1 MIMTKGKKY
10 LVSAHSTLLADLMLC
25 SYLRHNM
32 TLFSDKDHL
41 HLLKDPALTVVNAEG
56 RAQAILPYRLGAF
69 QPQPPRRD
77 SQAVARQGLST
88 TNGTPVAQQLAV
100 APLNGTTAS
109 NQHPIKTMAT
119 PVLGPQ
125 MRISSNGGL
134 RPPTVPATNLQ
145 SNGNTQNIAPP
156 QPISIPVS
164 QHSPASRA
172 AIAMPHVDAQKP
184 EANVTP
190 VVSNSTMPT
199 SQPDA
204 NTELSLDGSLGRPK
218 APDPTQHGLSVHTNG
233 FHLTPMINMIPPTIN
248 SSFGQSQHTGGLSL
262 QQMQNL
268 KTAFAN
274 IPAPDL
280 AALQNVGRAISA
292 SYMNLA
298 VNGTNMNMQLPAGA
312 NMKMSPARQMQRV
325 MNSASFQKLASGVN
339 GTDGQLNGGSTIT
352 AGNPM
357 SSSPALLASDVRTP
371 SRNGNHVNG
380 QRSLTPHTQP
390 TSSPLLNGTQ
400 AQPSPRLTVAS
411 TAGMSM
417 QQQQQQQQAVKTTQ
431 NGF

>member
-1 MIMTKGKKY
+1 M
-10 LVSAHSTLLADLMLC
+10 SARFGLLADLMLC

-32 TLFSDKDHL
+32 TLFSEKDHS
-41 HLLKDPALTVVNAEG
+41 HLSKDPGLTLFNAEG
-56 RAQAILPYRLGAF
+56 RVQAVLPYRLGPF
-69 QPQPPRRD
+69 QPQPSRRD
-77 SQAVARQGLST
+77 AQTVVRQGLST
-88 TNGTPVAQQLAV
+88 MNGVPVAQQLSV
-100 APLNGTTAS
+100 ALLNGTAVP
-109 NQHPIKTMAT
+109 NQHQIQTM
-119 PVLGPQ
+119 VPQ

-134 RPPTVPATNLQ
+134 RPPSVPATNLQ
-145 SNGNTQNIAPP
+145 SNGNPHNVAPP
-156 QPISIPVS
+156 QPIPIPVS

-172 AIAMPHVDAQKP
+172 AIAMPHVDTQKP
-184 EANVTP
+184 EVIVTP
-190 VVSNSTMPT
+190 AVSNSAMPT

-204 NTELSLDGSLGRPK
+204 NTDSSLDGSPGRPK
-218 APDPTQHGLSVHTNG
+218 APDPTPQHGLSVHSNG
-233 FHLTPMINMIPPTIN
+233 FHLTPMINN
-248 SSFGQSQHTGGLSL
+248 SSFGQNHHTGGLSL

-312 NMKMSPARQMQRV
+312 NMKLSPARQMQRA
-325 MNSASFQKLASGVN
+325 MNSASFQKPASGVN

-352 AGNPM
+352 MGNPM
-357 SSSPALLASDVRTP
+357 SSSPTALRSPLAADVRTP
-371 SRNGNHVNG
+371 SRNGIHVSG
-380 QRSLTPHTQP
+380 QRSLTPLAQP

-400 AQPSPRLTVAS
+400 AQPSSRPTLAS
-411 TAGMSM
+411 TAGMSL
-417 QQQQQQQQAVKTTQ
+417 QQQQQQQAVRTTQ

>member
-1 MIMTKGKKY
+1 
-10 LVSAHSTLLADLMLC
+10 
-25 SYLRHNM
+25 M
-32 TLFSDKDHL
+32 TLFSEKDHI

-56 RAQAILPYRLGAF
+56 RAQAVLPYRLGAIK
-69 QPQPPRRD
+69 PQPSRRD
-77 SQAVARQGLST
+77 VQTVVRQGLST
-88 TNGTPVAQQLAV
+88 MNGAPVALQLSV
-100 APLNGTTAS
+100 APLNGTAVS
-109 NQHPIKTMAT
+109 NQHMTP

-145 SNGNTQNIAPP
+145 SNGNTHNFAPP
-156 QPISIPVS
+156 QAIPIPVS
-164 QHSPASRA
+164 QHSSASRA

-184 EANVTP
+184 EVIVTP
-190 VVSNSTMPT
+190 AVSNSAMPT

-204 NTELSLDGSLGRPK
+204 NTELSLDGSPSHPK
-218 APDPTQHGLSVHTNG
+218 APDPTPQHGLSVHSNG
-233 FHLTPMINMIPPTIN
+233 FHLTPMINMTTSTIN
-248 SSFGQSQHTGGLSL
+248 SSFGQNQHTGGLSL

-312 NMKMSPARQMQRV
+312 NMKMTPARQIQRA
-325 MNSASFQKLASGVN
+325 MNSASFQKPALGVN
-339 GTDGQLNGGSTIT
+339 GTDGQLNGGGTIT

-357 SSSPALLASDVRTP
+357 SSSPSALR
-371 SRNGNHVNG
+371 
-380 QRSLTPHTQP
+380 
-390 TSSPLLNGTQ
+390 SPLLNGTQ
-400 AQPSPRLTVAS
+400 AQPSPRPTVAS
-411 TAGMSM
+411 TAGMPL
-417 QQQQQQQQAVKTTQ
+417 QQAVKTTQ
-431 NGF
+431 NSF